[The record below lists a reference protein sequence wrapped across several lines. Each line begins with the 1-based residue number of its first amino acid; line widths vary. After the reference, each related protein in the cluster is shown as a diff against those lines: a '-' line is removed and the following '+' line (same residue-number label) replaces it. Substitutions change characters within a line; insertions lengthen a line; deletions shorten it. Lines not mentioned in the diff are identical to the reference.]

1 MTDTSPPLRE
11 VEFVALMAT
20 LFATIAFSIDA
31 MLPALPEIGR
41 TLTPD
46 APNRAQLIL
55 TSFVFGM
62 GVGTLFAGPLSDAFG
77 RKPVILWAMGLYAIG
92 AVLAWSAST
101 LEGVLAGRILQ
112 GLGAAGPRVVTL
124 ALIRDIYSGRRM
136 ARIVS
141 FVTMVFTLGPA
152 IAPSLGAVIISFA
165 GWRGIFGAFVVFCA
179 LSGLWFGLRLPET
192 HPPDRRRPLIVTTLW
207 AAVREVF
214 ANRVVV
220 LTIAVQTLC
229 FGMLFSV
236 LSSTQPVFDVTFGRA
251 DSFPL
256 WFAGIA
262 ICAGMGG
269 FLNARLVERLGMRYL
284 VRTALTGQIV
294 ISGLVVTLWT
304 FSAVPEPLAFPIY
317 LFWTTTVFFQAG
329 LTIGN
334 LNAIAMEPLGHI
346 AGMAASVV
354 GATATVL
361 AVFIAIPIGLAFN
374 GTPLPLAIGIL
385 ICAILGVGLMAR
397 IDRHERISV

>member
-1 MTDTSPPLRE
+1 MTDNSPPLRE
-11 VEFVALMAT
+11 VEFVALTAT

-62 GVGTLFAGPLSDAFG
+62 GIGTLFAGPLSDAFG
-77 RKPVILWAMGLYAIG
+77 RKPVILWAMGLYIIG
-92 AVLAWSAST
+92 ALLAWSAST
-101 LEGVLAGRILQ
+101 LEGVLTGRILQ
-112 GLGAAGPRVVTL
+112 GLGAAGPRVVAL
-124 ALIRDIYSGRRM
+124 ALIRDIYSGRSM

-141 FVTMVFTLGPA
+141 FVIMVFTLGPA
-152 IAPSLGAVIISFA
+152 IAPALGAVIISLT
-165 GWRGIFGAFVVFCA
+165 GWRGIFGAFVVLCV

-192 HPPDRRRPLIVTTLW
+192 HPPDRRRPLIAAKLW
-207 AAVREVF
+207 AAIWEVL
-214 ANRVVV
+214 ANRIVV

-236 LSSTQPVFDVTFGRA
+236 LSSTQPVFDIVFGRA

-262 ICAGMGG
+262 ICAGTGG

-284 VRTALTGQIV
+284 VRIALTGQIV

-304 FSAVPEPLAFPIY
+304 FFAVPDPLAFPIY
-317 LFWTTTVFFQAG
+317 LFWTTTVFFQTG

-361 AVFIAIPIGLAFN
+361 AVFIAVPIGLAFD
-374 GTPLPLAIGIL
+374 GTPLPLAVGVL
-385 ICAILGVGLMAR
+385 ICAILGVGLMMR
-397 IDRHERISV
+397 IDRYGRMSV